1 MDKEEI
7 PAGVAEARPR
17 IPRPVVLDIGSK
29 SNKAIKR
36 LKNGKG
42 KLMADVHRA
51 VDEVHALL
59 PDEDKKKQ
67 IIPVLIICKKKKKKG
82 SRGRGLLP
90 FTPFSPF
97 NFLR

>member
-7 PAGVAEARPR
+7 SAGVAEARPR
-17 IPRPVVLDIGSK
+17 IPRPVVVDIGSK
-29 SNKAIKR
+29 SKKAIKR

-51 VDEVHALL
+51 VEEVHALL
-59 PDEDKKKQ
+59 PDDDKKKQ
-67 IIPVLIICKKKKKKG
+67 IIPVLVICKKKRKG
-82 SRGRGLLP
+82 KRLRGLLP
-90 FTPFSPF
+90 FSPISPF